1 VAFNEDPAV
10 ALIRNLVVLAAMA
23 SALLCPWRRMLSP
36 FHRLARRAHH
46 VVVTSLG
53 VFRKEPPPDPF
64 EALHVQMRLHAVV
77 MEIGELHI
85 DETVYA
91 RAARLEARVLAYDA
105 LLRNACQLAGVDDLD
120 EATGRDGRMQRELQ
134 LAERG
139 WSW

>member
-10 ALIRNLVVLAAMA
+10 ALIRNLVVLAAV
-23 SALLCPWRRMLSP
+23 ALFVLCPWRRWIS
-36 FHRLARRAHH
+36 RLYRAAERGQSLL
-46 VVVTSLG
+46 TSLPR
-53 VFRKEPPPDPF
+53 FRRTPPPDPF

-77 MEIGELHI
+77 VEIGELHV
-85 DETVYA
+85 DDMAFA

-105 LLRNACQLAGVDDLD
+105 LLRNACELAGVDDLD